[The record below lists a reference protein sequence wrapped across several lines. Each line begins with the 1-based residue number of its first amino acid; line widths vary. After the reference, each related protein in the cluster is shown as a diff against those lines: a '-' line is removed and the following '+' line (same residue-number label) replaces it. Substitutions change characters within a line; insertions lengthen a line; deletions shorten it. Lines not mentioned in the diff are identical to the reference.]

1 MIRFARARSS
11 SNSTVSEAAAAAG
24 DAPPLWLHRS
34 EAFAEDLMEHVS
46 ALPQWQQGAA
56 SRRKL
61 GGLDGLLRDGACFG
75 DEDRQRGDGAGA
87 SLLAWTRLLHWQGA

>member
-1 MIRFARARSS
+1 MIKFARARTSRAIS
-11 SNSTVSEAAAAAG
+11 DAAAAS
-24 DAPPLWLHRS
+24 DAPPWLYRS

-61 GGLDGLLRDGACFG
+61 GGLDGLAAR
-75 DEDRQRGDGAGA
+75 
-87 SLLAWTRLLHWQGA
+87 WRLLRRRRPPAR